1 MSSSLAK
8 SSNMLNRVWET
19 SSTLISKIGGSL
31 NSVKTLELVQD
42 DSEER
47 KAAKALDSAKI
58 QIRLLAKEGEL
69 SSLRRIAE
77 ATDDSDLASFAVSF
91 LVDQLEQRAD
101 EVKSHLEHL
110 ARTYSHACLPSLISL
125 FNSGAIDVAQ
135 AILLERL
142 NKGEYHYLVKNK
154 KARAILL
161 LDVLGAV
168 DEFADTQFC
177 YEQFPKVWHS
187 LAERPEDQMNLLS
200 EILGDLNP
208 TGIRYLPDSNMI
220 PQTVKLQALQ
230 LLNALKPANFER
242 ALWYATRD
250 DDDEIAYAATM
261 ISTEH
266 WQSEEG
272 RVPERLEEF
281 PMLNLNFLFY
291 LCQQSSTFHWQGPS
305 GVGELFTEWNND
317 MDELEQLDPERDLH
331 RFTCLKNKVDR
342 VREQLVKITENRLNA
357 LQPLIDTITNSLSLP
372 HARIRS
378 TDAPGIAAAYL
389 VGTGTVEFSKNVL
402 LDDKPL
408 TEEFMSSMLHELGHM
423 EQDVLIIRM
432 MADEIGLKY
441 GQHGGQIRSLF
452 ERYSEVIGYVPDSI
466 FLLEVLRLRRDIPLT
481 EAELKRA
488 QRLLQSARNNVKS
501 AESNSKFSQRL
512 DHIEESYLSLS
523 NGTYDWQLL
532 DCLRDEKCL
541 NALFDRGHVPAILIE
556 EVRNCRQKI
565 DDWIG
570 SMSSLDQSTSGLQLK
585 KALIR
590 KDSISIAK
598 ELFKGDEI
606 PEPLTPILER
616 FRIVLCHMLQEELK
630 RLDKRVSE
638 IRRDGY
644 HEAEAYTISDRVEVI
659 VKALRKGWY
668 AFTS

>member
-8 SSNMLNRVWET
+8 PSNMMNRVWET
-19 SSTLISKIGGSL
+19 SSALISKIGEKFSL
-31 NSVKTLELVQD
+31 VKDHAPAE

-47 KAAKALDSAKI
+47 KATKALDSAKI
-58 QIRLLAKEGEL
+58 QVRLLAKEGEL

-77 ATDDSDLASFAVSF
+77 ATDDADLASFTVSF
-91 LVDQLEQRAD
+91 LVDKLSEEEE

-110 ARTYSHACLPSLISL
+110 ARTYSHACLPALISL
-125 FNSGAIDVAQ
+125 FNSSAIEIAQ
-135 AILLERL
+135 PILLERL
-142 NKGEYHYLVKNK
+142 AKGEYFYLVKNE

-168 DEFADTQFC
+168 DEFANTQFC
-177 YEQFPKVWHS
+177 FENFPKVWHS
-187 LAERPEDQMNLLS
+187 LADRPQDQMNLLS

-208 TGIRYLPDSNMI
+208 NGIRYLPDSNMI
-220 PQTVKLQALQ
+220 PQAVKLQALH
-230 LLNALKPANFER
+230 LLNALRPANFER

-250 DDDEIAYAATM
+250 EDDEVAYAATM
-261 ISTEH
+261 ISTEF
-266 WQSEEG
+266 WQSDEG
-272 RVPERLEEF
+272 KTPAALESF
-281 PMLNLNFLFY
+281 PMLSLNFLFY

-305 GVGELFTEWNND
+305 GVGELYTEWNRD
-317 MDELEQLDPERDLH
+317 MDELDRLDPVLDIH
-331 RFTCLKNKVDR
+331 RFTCLKNKAER
-342 VREQLVKITENRLNA
+342 VRDQLIKITENRLNA
-357 LQPLIDTITNSLSLP
+357 LQPLIDTITNSLRLP

-378 TDAPGIAAAYL
+378 TEAPGVAAAYL

-432 MADEIGLKY
+432 MADQIGLKY
-441 GQHGGQIRSLF
+441 GQHGGQIRALF
-452 ERYSEVIGYVPDSI
+452 ELYSEVIGYVPDSI

-481 EAELKRA
+481 EDELRRAKR
-488 QRLLQSARNNVKS
+488 LMESARHNVKS
-501 AESNSKFSQRL
+501 ADANAKVSERL
-512 DHIEESYLSLS
+512 EHIDESYLALS
-523 NGTYDWQLL
+523 NGTYDWQIL
-532 DCLRDEKCL
+532 DCLRDEKSL
-541 NALFDRGHVPAILIE
+541 NPLFDEGHVPAILIE
-556 EVRNCRQKI
+556 EARNCRQKVDGLI
-565 DDWIG
+565 ASLI
-570 SMSSLDQSTSGLQLK
+570 SLDQTAVGLSYK
-585 KALIR
+585 RSLIR
-590 KDSISIAK
+590 KDSITIAK
-598 ELFKGDEI
+598 ELFQAEQAG
-606 PEPLTPILER
+606 PLSPILER

-668 AFTS
+668 VFTN

>member
-1 MSSSLAK
+1 MV
-8 SSNMLNRVWET
+8 NRVWET
-19 SSTLISKIGGSL
+19 SSALFSRIGEKL
-31 NSVKTLELVQD
+31 NGPRLQEPAEE
-42 DSEER
+42 SEER

-58 QIRLLAKEGEL
+58 QVRLLAKEGDL

-77 ATDDSDLASFAVSF
+77 STDDSDLASFAVSF
-91 LVDQLEQRAD
+91 LVDKLGEQEEEVRAY
-101 EVKSHLEHL
+101 LEHL
-110 ARTYSHACLPSLISL
+110 AGTYSHACLPALISL
-125 FNSGAIDVAQ
+125 FNTGSIEVAQ
-135 AILLERL
+135 PILLERL
-142 NKGEYHYLVKNK
+142 HKGEYFYLVQNK

-168 DEFADTQFC
+168 DEFANTQFC
-177 YEQFPKVWHS
+177 FENFPKVWHS
-187 LAERPEDQMNLLS
+187 LSERPQDQMYLLS

-208 TGIRYLPDSNMI
+208 DGIRYLPDNNMI
-220 PQTVKLQALQ
+220 PQAVKLQALQ

-250 DDDEIAYAATM
+250 EDDEVAYAATM
-261 ISTEH
+261 MATEY

-272 RVPERLEEF
+272 RIPASLEAF
-281 PMLNLNFLFY
+281 TMLNLNFLFY
-291 LCQQSSTFHWQGPS
+291 LCQQSSTFHWHGPA
-305 GVGELFTEWNND
+305 GIGELYCEWNQD
-317 MDELEQLDPERDLH
+317 MDELDKLDPAADPH
-331 RFTCLKNKVDR
+331 RYTCLKNKAER

-357 LQPLIDTITNSLSLP
+357 LQPLIDTITNSLRLP

-378 TDAPGIAAAYL
+378 TDAPGVAAAYL

-432 MADEIGLKY
+432 MADQIGLKY
-441 GQHGGQIRSLF
+441 GQHGGQIKDLF
-452 ERYSEVIGYVPDSI
+452 ERYSDVIGYVPDSI

-481 EAELKRA
+481 EEELQRAKR
-488 QRLLQSARNNVKS
+488 LMESARNNVKS
-501 AESNSKFSQRL
+501 AEGNSKVSQRL
-512 DHIEESYLSLS
+512 EHLEESYLALS
-523 NGTYDWQLL
+523 NGNYDWQILE
-532 DCLRDEKCL
+532 CLRDERSL
-541 NALFDRGHVPAILIE
+541 NPLFESGHVPAILIE
-556 EVRNCRQKI
+556 EVRTCRQKI
-565 DDWIG
+565 DGLIG
-570 SMSSLDQSTSGLQLK
+570 SLLNLDPGAMGVNFRRSLIK
-585 KALIR
+585 

-598 ELFKGDEI
+598 ELFHSGI
-606 PEPLTPILER
+606 AGPLSPILER

-668 AFTS
+668 AFTN